1 MVKKAPTAGTGTK
14 GARTRSAIL
23 DATIDCYNLYG
34 YAKTTQEKIA
44 ERAGLS
50 MGAVTYH
57 FSSIAEITR
66 AAINHAFALRLQ
78 RHEESI
84 RAALS
89 RPQDFETAL
98 EIYWRGMIDP
108 LFIACHELAVAA
120 RTDPLLKIELIP
132 AHERFQR
139 RWNRNLLQLHP
150 EWTETGDMF
159 RFAVEYSTYLV
170 EGMALNFLLINGSD
184 KRFTDLRDFMKDNL
198 EGILE
203 AGRAGVRV
211 KQMLA
216 PGRKRRADIIR
227 EAKVQIQEQSG
238 NS

>member
-1 MVKKAPTAGTGTK
+1 MARKVATEAKGAK
-14 GARTRSAIL
+14 GARTRAAIL
-23 DATIDCYNLYG
+23 DATIDCYNLHG

-66 AAINHAFALRLQ
+66 AAINHAFDLRLQ

-84 RAALS
+84 RTALS
-89 RPQDFETAL
+89 NPEDFETAL
-98 EIYWRGMIDP
+98 EIYWKGMIDP

-120 RTDPLLKIELIP
+120 RTDPLLRMELVP

-150 EWTETGDMF
+150 EWADTGDIF

-170 EGMALNFLLINGSD
+170 EGMALNFLLIGGGE
-184 KRFTDLRDFMKDNL
+184 KRLVDLRDYMKDNL
-198 EGILE
+198 EYLLQ
-203 AGRAGVRV
+203 AGLAGTRV

-216 PGRKRRADIIR
+216 PGRKRRAEIQR
-227 EAKVQIQEQSG
+227 ETIGSNED
-238 NS
+238 